1 MYNLYISE
9 VFCSFLLT
17 SGLPDVSDEDTQRSL
32 DGDLAYSVHIRSP
45 HIAEGKRSSHVVTI
59 GEGESPSSPQTSS
72 TPKIR
77 QENTVPTTTQQTSVP
92 QKKTPPVPW
101 TTSHVTKT
109 ITVEEAAKKSSRDE
123 GEDLQVAYIHS
134 EMSCVRENIE
144 KLQKIP
150 HEVHLLRNS
159 IDSVHGDI
167 NTVGASCV
175 KVKSDVTSILE
186 EVRDADKIAHDIK
199 THVLGLHAETNNLK
213 GDIHGLK
220 SKTVEVKV
228 ISQGAKDELSN
239 ARVEIS
245 SMAGDVKILK
255 EDVTS
260 VEGKINIMQA
270 DIAHI
275 KHEMGLIR
283 SDVSTVKHDMGTVK
297 SSIGNINRGISE
309 IKSALVSRCDKV
321 DQAVGTDTV
330 FLEEVKSD
338 PGTGDEGHH
347 MMVPREYQESPE
359 RRDDNLSGLSSLN
372 TSEVQF
378 KPSAA
383 FLTYHKE
390 RLRAKRSIGEV
401 GPLDSEIDAIPDTE
415 SHLKKKRMGQ
425 RFVYD
430 TQTQP
435 SEDKE
440 TQETDYTQ
448 GEESQEDP
456 GLSQEQP
463 GHS

>member
-1 MYNLYISE
+1 M
-9 VFCSFLLT
+9 
-17 SGLPDVSDEDTQRSL
+17 
-32 DGDLAYSVHIRSP
+32 
-45 HIAEGKRSSHVVTI
+45 
-59 GEGESPSSPQTSS
+59 
-72 TPKIR
+72 
-77 QENTVPTTTQQTSVP
+77 
-92 QKKTPPVPW
+92 
-101 TTSHVTKT
+101 
-109 ITVEEAAKKSSRDE
+109 
-123 GEDLQVAYIHS
+123 
-134 EMSCVRENIE
+134 
-144 KLQKIP
+144 
-150 HEVHLLRNS
+150 
-159 IDSVHGDI
+159 
-167 NTVGASCV
+167 
-175 KVKSDVTSILE
+175 
-186 EVRDADKIAHDIK
+186 
-199 THVLGLHAETNNLK
+199 
-213 GDIHGLK
+213 
-220 SKTVEVKV
+220 
-228 ISQGAKDELSN
+228 
-239 ARVEIS
+239 
-245 SMAGDVKILK
+245 
-255 EDVTS
+255 TS

-347 MMVPREYQESPE
+347 MMVQREYQESPE

-390 RLRAKRSIGEV
+390 RLRDKRSIGEV
-401 GPLDSEIDAIPDTE
+401 GPLDNEIDAIPDTE

-440 TQETDYTQ
+440 TQETEDTQ

>member
-1 MYNLYISE
+1 
-9 VFCSFLLT
+9 
-17 SGLPDVSDEDTQRSL
+17 
-32 DGDLAYSVHIRSP
+32 
-45 HIAEGKRSSHVVTI
+45 
-59 GEGESPSSPQTSS
+59 
-72 TPKIR
+72 
-77 QENTVPTTTQQTSVP
+77 
-92 QKKTPPVPW
+92 
-101 TTSHVTKT
+101 
-109 ITVEEAAKKSSRDE
+109 
-123 GEDLQVAYIHS
+123 
-134 EMSCVRENIE
+134 
-144 KLQKIP
+144 
-150 HEVHLLRNS
+150 
-159 IDSVHGDI
+159 
-167 NTVGASCV
+167 
-175 KVKSDVTSILE
+175 
-186 EVRDADKIAHDIK
+186 
-199 THVLGLHAETNNLK
+199 
-213 GDIHGLK
+213 
-220 SKTVEVKV
+220 
-228 ISQGAKDELSN
+228 
-239 ARVEIS
+239 
-245 SMAGDVKILK
+245 
-255 EDVTS
+255 
-260 VEGKINIMQA
+260 
-270 DIAHI
+270 
-275 KHEMGLIR
+275 
-283 SDVSTVKHDMGTVK
+283 MGTVK

-321 DQAVGTDTV
+321 DQAVGTDTI

-448 GEESQEDP
+448 ERNHRKTLDYPRNNQDILRRILDRPRRILDRPRRIPGRPSRMQDTPRRMQDP
-456 GLSQEQP
+456 PRMNQDPPMRIQD
-463 GHS
+463 

>member
-1 MYNLYISE
+1 M
-9 VFCSFLLT
+9 
-17 SGLPDVSDEDTQRSL
+17 
-32 DGDLAYSVHIRSP
+32 
-45 HIAEGKRSSHVVTI
+45 
-59 GEGESPSSPQTSS
+59 
-72 TPKIR
+72 
-77 QENTVPTTTQQTSVP
+77 
-92 QKKTPPVPW
+92 
-101 TTSHVTKT
+101 
-109 ITVEEAAKKSSRDE
+109 
-123 GEDLQVAYIHS
+123 AYIHS

-167 NTVGASCV
+167 NTVGASSV

>member
-1 MYNLYISE
+1 M
-9 VFCSFLLT
+9 
-17 SGLPDVSDEDTQRSL
+17 
-32 DGDLAYSVHIRSP
+32 
-45 HIAEGKRSSHVVTI
+45 
-59 GEGESPSSPQTSS
+59 
-72 TPKIR
+72 
-77 QENTVPTTTQQTSVP
+77 
-92 QKKTPPVPW
+92 
-101 TTSHVTKT
+101 
-109 ITVEEAAKKSSRDE
+109 
-123 GEDLQVAYIHS
+123 AYIHS

-144 KLQKIP
+144 KLQKLP

-186 EVRDADKIAHDIK
+186 EVRDADKIAHDVK

-309 IKSALVSRCDKV
+309 IKSALVSQCDKV

-401 GPLDSEIDAIPDTE
+401 GPLDS
-415 SHLKKKRMGQ
+415 
-425 RFVYD
+425 
-430 TQTQP
+430 
-435 SEDKE
+435 
-440 TQETDYTQ
+440 
-448 GEESQEDP
+448 
-456 GLSQEQP
+456 
-463 GHS
+463 

>member
-1 MYNLYISE
+1 
-9 VFCSFLLT
+9 
-17 SGLPDVSDEDTQRSL
+17 
-32 DGDLAYSVHIRSP
+32 
-45 HIAEGKRSSHVVTI
+45 
-59 GEGESPSSPQTSS
+59 
-72 TPKIR
+72 
-77 QENTVPTTTQQTSVP
+77 
-92 QKKTPPVPW
+92 
-101 TTSHVTKT
+101 
-109 ITVEEAAKKSSRDE
+109 
-123 GEDLQVAYIHS
+123 
-134 EMSCVRENIE
+134 
-144 KLQKIP
+144 
-150 HEVHLLRNS
+150 
-159 IDSVHGDI
+159 
-167 NTVGASCV
+167 
-175 KVKSDVTSILE
+175 
-186 EVRDADKIAHDIK
+186 
-199 THVLGLHAETNNLK
+199 
-213 GDIHGLK
+213 
-220 SKTVEVKV
+220 
-228 ISQGAKDELSN
+228 
-239 ARVEIS
+239 
-245 SMAGDVKILK
+245 
-255 EDVTS
+255 
-260 VEGKINIMQA
+260 
-270 DIAHI
+270 
-275 KHEMGLIR
+275 
-283 SDVSTVKHDMGTVK
+283 
-297 SSIGNINRGISE
+297 
-309 IKSALVSRCDKV
+309 
-321 DQAVGTDTV
+321 
-330 FLEEVKSD
+330 
-338 PGTGDEGHH
+338 